1 MFLKIAT
8 YPKTVKPENRLL
20 SDLKVM
26 AKLMTRKTSQILLV
40 ESYKIQYV
48 KYGWGV
54 HLLEELK
61 SILKERQYWIFKL
74 VLGTHLVV
82 RIILILENL
91 VILCK
96 LWKMMLQKE
105 NYPALKP
112 SCSLPITLL
121 RLITTMEHHIVHN
134 CLNWPLD

>member
-8 YPKTVKPENRLL
+8 YPKKVKPENRLL

-26 AKLMTRKTSQILLV
+26 AKLMIRKTSQILLV

-74 VLGTHLVV
+74 VLGTHLLV
-82 RIILILENL
+82 RNILILENL

-96 LWKMMLQKE
+96 LWKMMLQK
-105 NYPALKP
+105 
-112 SCSLPITLL
+112 
-121 RLITTMEHHIVHN
+121 
-134 CLNWPLD
+134 